1 MKGSMA
7 RGDWYKTKEIVQ
19 KGTDWI
25 INEIKVIYMYMDF
38 EQLIEYKASYRQKI
52 TGIYIIQN
60 TMVGGGEM
68 NAGEKT
74 KNSDK
79 GRQK

>member
-1 MKGSMA
+1 MA